1 LAACNPG
8 YQELA
13 GVAMLRFLLR
23 LIGLG
28 LLALA
33 FFFIVYDGS
42 RSIANQRLAYTDVA
56 QAWAIVDQN
65 DLNLVQTWLN
75 QKAAWADPSVQ
86 KAFELPICAILAV
99 VAMILML
106 LGRKK
111 KPLIGYA
118 RN

>member
-1 LAACNPG
+1 
-8 YQELA
+8 
-13 GVAMLRFLLR
+13 MFRFLVR

-65 DLNLVQTWLN
+65 GLNLVQNWMR
-75 QKAAWADPSVQ
+75 QKAAWADPSIQ
-86 KAFELPICAILAV
+86 KAFELPICAVLAI
-99 VAMILML
+99 VAMILMV

-111 KPLIGYA
+111 RPLIGYA